1 MSANTLKKVLLAI
14 TVAALAVVALVGTA
28 VAVVALAGG
37 LESSYIAGRTSI
49 AAVSAP
55 STNDHGADGRG
66 YYRSTAANSYGVVDE
81 LE

>member
-1 MSANTLKKVLLAI
+1 MSASTLKKALFAI

-55 STNDHGADGRG
+55 SANDLGADGRG
-66 YYRSTAANSYGVVDE
+66 YYPSSAADPYGVLDE